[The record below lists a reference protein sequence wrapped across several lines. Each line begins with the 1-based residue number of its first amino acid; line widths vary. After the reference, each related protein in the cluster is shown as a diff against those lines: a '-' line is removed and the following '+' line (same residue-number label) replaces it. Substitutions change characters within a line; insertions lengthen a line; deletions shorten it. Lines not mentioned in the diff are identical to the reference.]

1 MEAARLLVKDI
12 DEILADLEGAAM
24 ELSEKYNCVQV
35 RQHSDTLHSPTKLL
49 SEKIQNGE
57 FQYEENRLLEL
68 NFENAK
74 CTYDTNMNK
83 YVTKKKSSGKVDM
96 VVALINA
103 IYLLE
108 QDVIFNQ
115 NDFVVQVL

>member
-1 MEAARLLVKDI
+1 MAGKTGLGKGLEALFSNTV
-12 DEILADLEGAAM
+12 
-24 ELSEKYNCVQV
+24 SEVPDV
-35 RQHSDTLHSPTKLL
+35 
-49 SEKIQNGE
+49 EKIQNGE
-57 FQYEENRLLEL
+57 FQYEENRLLEI